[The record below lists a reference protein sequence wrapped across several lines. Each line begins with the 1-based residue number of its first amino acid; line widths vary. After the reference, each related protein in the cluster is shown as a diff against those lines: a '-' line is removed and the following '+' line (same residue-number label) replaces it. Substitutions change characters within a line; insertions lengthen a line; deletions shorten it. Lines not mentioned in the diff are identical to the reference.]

1 MNERERFLSFLG
13 IARKAGKLSMGA
25 DEACKAMETGR
36 VRLLL
41 LAQGLSPR
49 SERRMRAAAETSGV
63 PAFCAGVQM
72 DEIAL
77 AVGKRTGILAV
88 TDGGFAEKLTTMLAT
103 ADPAARA

>member
-41 LAQGLSPR
+41 LAQDLSPR
-49 SERRMRAAAETSGV
+49 SERRMRAAA
-63 PAFCAGVQM
+63 
-72 DEIAL
+72 
-77 AVGKRTGILAV
+77 
-88 TDGGFAEKLTTMLAT
+88 
-103 ADPAARA
+103 